1 MEMIMDMGMIQKVD
15 IDHEMQ
21 QSYLDYAMSVI
32 VARALP
38 DARDGLKPVQRRL
51 LYAMYDMGLR
61 PDSTTK
67 KSARIV
73 GEVLGKYHPHGDQ
86 AVYESLARMAQ
97 DFSLRYTM
105 VNGQGNFGSIDGD
118 PPAAMRYTEATIT
131 SFSQDLLAQIDRDTI
146 DFTRN
151 FDDSLNEPLVL
162 PSAVPNLLINGASG
176 IAVGMATSIP
186 PHNLAEV
193 IDASLFLLE
202 SWEKIDDVTIGQL
215 MKYIKGPDFPTGGI
229 IIQQFDQNELQPA
242 YATGKGKITLRG
254 RVSLEEMTHGKNR
267 IIIHEIPYSTN
278 KTLLIERIAELA
290 REGNLDGVTD
300 LRDESD
306 RQGMRIVIELS
317 KTADVDEILRRLYKR
332 TPLEVTFSINLLALV
347 NGEPHLLSLKQAL
360 KVYLEHRIEVVRRR
374 SEFDLRKAQ
383 ERIHILEGLRI
394 AINNLDEVIKTIR
407 ASADSDQAKIKLM
420 KKFKLSAIQ
429 ATAILDMALK
439 RLAALERKKIELEY
453 KEVADLIKELQA
465 LLKSQKKIR
474 QQVATELSLVREKYQ
489 DRRRTQIVSL
499 KEGKEAHELLT
510 VQDVTP
516 VEVTWVGIS
525 QDNKLFRTHEDQAPK
540 LSGREAPI
548 LAARMDSH
556 QTLYIVS
563 QMGKCAALAVHTIPV
578 VESQTEGVDIHRLT
592 TFAENEKPI
601 QIFSLPQ
608 DRSKSNHKIVTIS
621 REGLIKKSD
630 ASELPGPSSQ
640 TFILVKVNENDEL
653 CQCRITT
660 NESEYLVATRK
671 GLAIRFSAEEVRSMG
686 LVAAGVN
693 AIKLAEGDQVVSFT
707 ALHGKQE
714 LEFLASDGTG
724 WRIPEAEFPLQKR
737 YGQGVIIGKLA
748 PKTQLIGL
756 IYGKKNQQFTVF
768 LRKSVAK
775 GMRID
780 AIPVGKRSS
789 SSKKLFDLRPDDFA
803 INVTHLAEFTE
814 IGHDVPEKKTSKK
827 KYKQEDL
834 FK

>member
-1 MEMIMDMGMIQKVD
+1 MEMGMVQKVD

-61 PDSTTK
+61 PDSATK

-97 DFSLRYTM
+97 DFSLRYPM

-131 SFSQDLLAQIDRDTI
+131 SFSQDLLAQLDRDTI

-162 PSAVPNLLINGASG
+162 PSAIPNLLINGASG

-202 SWEKIDDVTIGQL
+202 NWEKIDDVTISQL
-215 MKYIKGPDFPTGGI
+215 MKFIKGPDFPTGGI
-229 IIQQFDQNELQPA
+229 ILQQFDQNELQPA

-254 RVSLEEMTHGKNR
+254 RLSLEEMTHGKNR

-278 KTLLIERIAELA
+278 KTLLIERIAQLA
-290 REGNLDGVTD
+290 REGGLEGVAD

-306 RQGMRIVIELS
+306 RQGMRIVIELG
-317 KTADVDEILRRLYKR
+317 KTADVDKILRTLYKR

-347 NGEPHLLSLKQAL
+347 NGEPHLLTLKQAL

-407 ASADSDQAKIKLM
+407 ASADSDQAKTRLM
-420 KKFKLSAIQ
+420 KKFKLSVIQ
-429 ATAILDMALK
+429 AQAILDMALK

-453 KEVADLIKELQA
+453 KEVADLIKELQT
-465 LLKSQKKIR
+465 LLKSSKKIR
-474 QQVATELSLVREKYQ
+474 QQVGSELSAVREKYQ

-516 VEVTWVGIS
+516 VEVAWVGIT
-525 QDNKLFRTHEDQAPK
+525 QDGKVFRTLDDQAPK

-556 QTLYIVS
+556 QTLYIAS
-563 QMGKCAALAVHTIPV
+563 QLGKCAAVAVHTIPIT
-578 VESQTEGVDIHRLT
+578 EGQTSGVDIHKLT
-592 TFAENEKPI
+592 TFTEEERPI
-601 QIFSLPQ
+601 QIFSLPT
-608 DRSKSNHKIVTIS
+608 DRSKLNQSIVTIS
-621 REGLIKKSD
+621 REGLIKKSSV
-630 ASELPGPSSQ
+630 SELPGPSSQ
-640 TFILVKVNENDEL
+640 TFTLVKINDGDEL
-653 CQCRITT
+653 YRCRITGD
-660 NESEYLVATRK
+660 EPEYLVVTQN
-671 GLAIRFSAEEVRSMG
+671 GMAIRFAAEEVRSMG
-686 LVAAGVN
+686 LIAAGVN
-693 AIKLAEGDQVVSFT
+693 AVKLAEGDRVAGFAVL
-707 ALHGKQE
+707 AGKQD

-724 WRIPEAEFPLQKR
+724 WRIPESEFPLQKR
-737 YGQGVIIGKLA
+737 YGQGVIVGRLT
-748 PKTQLIGL
+748 PNVQVVGVV
-756 IYGKKNQQFTVF
+756 YGKKNQSFTVF
-768 LRKSVAK
+768 LKKSVAK
-775 GMRID
+775 AMKVDVIV
-780 AIPVGKRSS
+780 AGKRSS
-789 SSKKLFDLRPDDFA
+789 AAKRLFDLRPDDA
-803 INVTHLAEFTE
+803 VLDVMSVSEFTE
-814 IGHDVPEKKTSKK
+814 IANGKPEKKPAKK
-827 KYKQEDL
+827 KYRQEDL